1 MSKSKFYLGIGP
13 MSMEIVQAVKE
24 YPAPEDVQ
32 LMLIC
37 SENQINRDTGYTGLK
52 TSDFEKLLWG
62 SEVWKCRDHCG
73 PGFKYKTKEECFQ
86 TIVDDINNGFELIHI
101 DNCWLEG
108 EEKLQYTLEAIELAL
123 SINSE
128 IKFEIGTE
136 VNTVNNKLNSD
147 RLRSYLDEILKL
159 TTPFFYVLETGSVVQ
174 GYNNSKKFDV
184 CEKSLQIL
192 NGASVKVKEHNA
204 DYLSRP
210 EIAKRHGII
219 NGMNIAPQF
228 GVVQTLT
235 VLNEAMM
242 YGVDTTDFKRVVYRH
257 NNWDKW
263 KEPHREIELD
273 YVTTLA
279 GHYHFNTKEYKQV
292 VDELSNYVNLKNI
305 IKNNIKKIINY
316 YISSYRSE
324 DES

>member
-1 MSKSKFYLGIGP
+1 MSKSKFYLGVGP
-13 MSMEIVQAVKE
+13 MSKEIIEAVKE

-37 SENQINRDTGYTGLK
+37 SENQINRDAGYTGLK
-52 TSDFEKLLWG
+52 TSDFAKILRG

-73 PGFKYKTKEECFQ
+73 PGFNYKTKEECFQ
-86 TIVDDINNGFELIHI
+86 TIIDDIENGFELIHI

-108 EEKLQYTLEAIELAL
+108 EAKLQYTLEAIKLAL
-123 SINSE
+123 SANNE

-136 VNTVNNKLNSD
+136 VNTVNNKLNPD
-147 RLRSYLDEILKL
+147 KLRSYLDEILKL

-174 GYNNSKKFDV
+174 GYNNSKEFDV

-192 NGASVKVKEHNA
+192 SEASVKIKEHNA
-204 DYLSRP
+204 DYLNKS

-242 YGVDTTDFKRVVYRH
+242 YGVDTTDFKRVVYH
-257 NNWDKW
+257 YNNWEKW
-263 KEPHREIELD
+263 RESHREIELD
-273 YVTTLA
+273 YVTALA

-292 VDELSNYVNLKNI
+292 ADELSNYVNLKNI

-324 DES
+324 NES